1 MRKNANTK
9 RAMKKAGKKNVKMS
23 KRHNDDEE
31 WTPDA
36 PSDEC
41 MTVEAYEY
49 YSEDEECNT
58 QWEEWDYYC
67 WSGEWLWEPTDA
79 CIQAEDDMLEVAL
92 VALEAPRPTE
102 ECLTVEAY
110 NYYSDD
116 EECNAMWE
124 DWDIFCWLDWT
135 DECTAAEVD
144 IWGDDIDEIWTEEPG
159 FDEDLWED
167 YLSLAKSAQADQS
180 S

>member
-1 MRKNANTK
+1 MRKKANTK
-9 RAMKKAGKKNVKMS
+9 RAMKRAGKKNVKMS
-23 KRHNDDEE
+23 KRREEDD
-31 WTPDA
+31 WTPSA
-36 PSDEC
+36 PTEEC

-49 YSEDEECNT
+49 YSDNEECNT

-79 CIQAEDDMLEVAL
+79 CIEAEEWMLEVAL
-92 VALEAPRPTE
+92 VELEAPRPTE
-102 ECLTVEAY
+102 DCLTVEAY

-124 DWDIFCWLDWT
+124 AWDIYCWLDWT
-135 DECTAAEVD
+135 DECTAAEED
-144 IWGDDIDEIWTEEPG
+144 IWGDEEDWEEWE
-159 FDEDLWED
+159 DEDYYD